1 MNIVLSFSLMLF
13 SGFIVG
19 NLFKRMGIPSITG
32 YILTGVVFGESVL
45 GIQTHEYVEA
55 LAPITNLGLGLIAL
69 TIGEEL
75 IIDELKRL
83 GSTIISITFFQFLGT
98 FIVVLSVMLLFG
110 VALPLALILS
120 AIASAT
126 APAATTAV
134 IEECK
139 AKGPF
144 TSTLLAT
151 IAIDDAVCIILFG
164 LVLAVDQVLINGG
177 GSLLSMIGQPFIE
190 IFGSIIAGLIIAKI
204 LAFLAHRT
212 RLKKE
217 YLLIVLTTV
226 LLDMEL
232 ADMYHLSPLLV
243 NMVAGFTLTNFF
255 NSQHEIREVIEVAEV
270 PIFVAFFTLAGAE
283 LQLGALFNTG
293 VLGIA
298 FIASRMIGKI
308 LGSWTG
314 ATVSKASTKVR
325 RYLGLGL
332 IPQAGVGVG
341 LVFVAAEAFPQFNEI
356 LTSLVLASVA
366 VSELIGPLAAK
377 FALEKA
383 GEINQEFEDSSLTE
397 KTSTICA

>member
-1 MNIVLSFSLMLF
+1 MNLVLAFSLMLL

-19 NLFKRMGIPSITG
+19 SLFNKIGIPSITG

-45 GIQTHEYVEA
+45 GIETHEYVKT

-75 IIDELKRL
+75 IIDELKKL
-83 GSTIISITFFQFLGT
+83 GFTIISITFFQFLGT
-98 FIVVLSVMLLFG
+98 FMVVLSIMLLFG
-110 VALPLALILS
+110 VSLPLALILS

-134 IEECK
+134 IEEYK

-151 IAIDDAVCIILFG
+151 IAIDDAVCIMLFG

-177 GSLLSMIGQPFIE
+177 GSIMSMIGQPFIE
-190 IFGSIIAGLIIAKI
+190 IFGSIIVGLIIAKL

-212 RLKKE
+212 KLKKE

-232 ADMYHLSPLLV
+232 ADAYHLSPLLV
-243 NMVAGFTLTNFF
+243 NMTAGFALTNFF
-255 NSQHEIREVIEVAEV
+255 DSQHEIKEVIEAAEV

-283 LQLGALFNTG
+283 LQLDALFSTG
-293 VLGIA
+293 LVGVAFIVSRIVGKVLGA
-298 FIASRMIGKI
+298 
-308 LGSWTG
+308 WTG
-314 ATVSKASTKVR
+314 ATISKAPKKSKTLFR
-325 RYLGLGL
+325 SR
-332 IPQAGVGVG
+332 
-341 LVFVAAEAFPQFNEI
+341 FNPASRCRGWI
-356 LTSLVLASVA
+356 SLCSCI
-366 VSELIGPLAAK
+366 S
-377 FALEKA
+377 F
-383 GEINQEFEDSSLTE
+383 SS
-397 KTSTICA
+397 I